1 MRQRIEISEGGEE
14 EEEEEESVKG
24 KHEKIICWERVRIL
38 DQGLTSNARYFPV
51 ALWHMHGIS
60 NSLFSNLG

>member
-24 KHEKIICWERVRIL
+24 KHEKIICWRVRIL
-38 DQGLTSNARYFPV
+38 EQGLASNARYFPV
-51 ALWHMHGIS
+51 ALEHMRGVS
-60 NSLFSNLG
+60 NSLFSELE

>member
-24 KHEKIICWERVRIL
+24 KHKKIICWRVRIL
-38 DQGLTSNARYFPV
+38 DQGLASNAHYFSV
-51 ALWHMHGIS
+51 ALEHMHS
-60 NSLFSNLG
+60 VSDSLFSELE